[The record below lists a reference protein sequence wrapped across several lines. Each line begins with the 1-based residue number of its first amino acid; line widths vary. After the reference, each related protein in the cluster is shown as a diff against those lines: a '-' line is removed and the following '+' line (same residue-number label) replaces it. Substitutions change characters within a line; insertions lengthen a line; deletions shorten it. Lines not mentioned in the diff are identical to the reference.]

1 MDPIEEYIGKI
12 LCKKSK
18 ELPEKEG
25 GIYLKIKT
33 LMACLD
39 GREKERE

>member
-18 ELPEKEG
+18 ELPKEEG

-33 LMACLD
+33 LMIRLD
-39 GREKERE
+39 WGGVEYI

>member
-18 ELPEKEG
+18 ELPEEEG